1 MPEFDP
7 RRQPVRFGPTLLTVG
22 LAAWVGG
29 MVMGAPAD
37 PVHAEARQRAAAPTA
52 VLTKASLPGAKKTA
66 AVRAAPPAPPPPPVY
81 EEAETVQVKLRKG
94 ETLEAAVVRAG
105 CAPEEAAKAAGVV
118 LAALKDESLEPGL
131 RFEAEVSAQRG
142 REDAGRL
149 VGLSMRPKP
158 ERLITLARTEKGEL
172 ALSEKEEK
180 ILQQAALVEAEMRGS
195 LYATAQRAGIS
206 GGAVKEIVK
215 AFAAKLDFERD
226 IKAGDRFRLVFDQ
239 KRTESGAVIENGRL
253 LYAEIK
259 AKGKV
264 TRFYRFERADGKVQW
279 LDESGTNLK
288 SYLLRTPVEGAR
300 MSSGF
305 GMRRHPI
312 LGYHK
317 MHQGVDFAAGSG
329 TPVMA
334 AGDGTVVEIR
344 RWGGYGN
351 WLRIRH
357 AGGYESG
364 YAHLSRY
371 AKGLS
376 VGDKVKQG
384 EVVAYVGSTG
394 RSTGPHLHHE
404 IWLKGRRV
412 DPKGAKIPSGG
423 GLESREMIAFK
434 AQKKK
439 VDAALAKGDV
449 QLAGKKT
456 DPQVAGLRSAQN
468 AA

>member
-7 RRQPVRFGPTLLTVG
+7 RQQPIRFAPTVFTVA

-29 MVMGAPAD
+29 MVMGGPAD
-37 PVHAEARQRAAAPTA
+37 A
-52 VLTKASLPGAKKTA
+52 VQAKASLRDGAA
-66 AVRAAPPAPPPPPVY
+66 AVRTAPGVVRAANTPAPPPAPVY
-81 EEAETVQVKLRKG
+81 EDPETVKVKLRRG
-94 ETLEAAVVRAG
+94 ETLQDAVIRAG
-105 CAPEEAAKAAGVV
+105 CAPEEAAQAADVV
-118 LAALKDESLEPGL
+118 LAALKDEELATGV
-131 RFEAEVSAQRG
+131 RFEAEVSRRRG
-142 REDAGRL
+142 QEGAAKL
-149 VGLSMRPKP
+149 IALSLRPQP
-158 ERLITLARTEKGEL
+158 ERLITVDRTVAGKLELTDKREKVLEG
-172 ALSEKEEK
+172 AG
-180 ILQQAALVEAEMRGS
+180 LVEAEMRGS
-195 LYATAQRAGIS
+195 LYATAQRAGVD
-206 GGAVKEIVK
+206 GGYVKEIVK

-239 KRTESGAVIENGRL
+239 KRTESGTVIENGDL
-253 LYAEIK
+253 LYAEIE

-264 TRFYRFERADGKVQW
+264 TRFYRFEDAQGKVRW
-279 LDESGTNLK
+279 LDEGGTNLK
-288 SYLLRTPVEGAR
+288 SYLLRTPIEGAR

-329 TPVMA
+329 TPVLA
-334 AGDGTVVEIR
+334 AGDGTVIEVR

-357 AGGYESG
+357 SGGYESG

-376 VGDKVKQG
+376 VGDKVRQG

-404 IWLKGRRV
+404 IWLKGKRV
-412 DPKGAKIPSGG
+412 DPKGARIPSGN
-423 GLESREMIAFK
+423 GLESRELIAFK

-439 VDAALAKGDV
+439 VDAVLKGGGEV
-449 QLAGKKT
+449 QLAEKADRAK
-456 DPQVAGLRSAQN
+456 VAGLRSKQG